1 MNGRVFTVLLV
12 LLIGTLFC
20 YVIVYRQDVPIK
32 LKYIDGIRTSVVED
46 KSLTCESPRNIIF
59 IYTGRWKFLRI
70 QLAYIYRELHRN
82 EGVIHEVWFM
92 MINYEKET
100 EQRLLKFIEV
110 ANYASKQT
118 IFSVHYMVKPP
129 QGFTLA
135 LTGVFSAVVR
145 HPFNKYFKLDDD
157 IVYIHPGA
165 FSAMIENQN
174 TSKCFIHFF
183 NIAGSNWRCSW
194 LHQQNSVYNETNP
207 KDLVFEFNPFGKCG
221 WRGAD
226 CAEMSLRTFLHHYKN
241 NELEKYFL
249 KELYLISDRK
259 RFILVR

>member
-1 MNGRVFTVLLV
+1 MKGRVFIVLLV

-82 EGVIHEVWFM
+82 GGVIHEVWFM

-110 ANYASKQT
+110 ANYA
-118 IFSVHYMVKPP
+118 
-129 QGFTLA
+129 
-135 LTGVFSAVVR
+135 
-145 HPFNKYFKLDDD
+145 
-157 IVYIHPGA
+157 
-165 FSAMIENQN
+165 
-174 TSKCFIHFF
+174 
-183 NIAGSNWRCSW
+183 
-194 LHQQNSVYNETNP
+194 
-207 KDLVFEFNPFGKCG
+207 
-221 WRGAD
+221 
-226 CAEMSLRTFLHHYKN
+226 
-241 NELEKYFL
+241 
-249 KELYLISDRK
+249 
-259 RFILVR
+259 